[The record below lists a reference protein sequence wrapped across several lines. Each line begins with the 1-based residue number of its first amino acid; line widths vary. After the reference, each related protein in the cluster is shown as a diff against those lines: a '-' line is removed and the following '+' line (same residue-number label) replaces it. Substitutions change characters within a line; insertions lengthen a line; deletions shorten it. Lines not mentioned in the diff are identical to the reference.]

1 MNKIEAPYLELLILL
16 RKWNQ
21 EWIAYDTQHSKL
33 KPIEALKLIE
43 ELKNKFNISFKN
55 E

>member
-1 MNKIEAPYLELLILL
+1 MNKQDEPYLELLIIL
-16 RKWNQ
+16 RKWNH
-21 EWIAYDTQHSKL
+21 EWNAYDNKTSKL
-33 KPIEALKLIE
+33 KPIEALKLIK

>member
-1 MNKIEAPYLELLILL
+1 MNKIEEPYLELLILL

-21 EWIAYDTQHSKL
+21 EWIAYDKQNSKL
-33 KPIEALKLIE
+33 KPKEALKLIE
-43 ELKNKFNISFKN
+43 DLKNKFNISFKN

>member
-1 MNKIEAPYLELLILL
+1 MNKIEEPYLELLILL
-16 RKWNQ
+16 RTWNQ
-21 EWIAYDTQHSKL
+21 EWNAYDNKTSKL
-33 KPIEALKLIE
+33 KPIESLKLIK